1 MEHTRQGFKNII
13 RRIGNM
19 KEKEFYRNEIIKMVE
34 KIDRADV
41 LEYFYY
47 FIREKLKLNDSKGE

>member
-1 MEHTRQGFKNII
+1 
-13 RRIGNM
+13 M
-19 KEKEFYRNEIIKMVE
+19 KEKEFYRSEIIKLIK
-34 KIDRADV
+34 KIDRTDV